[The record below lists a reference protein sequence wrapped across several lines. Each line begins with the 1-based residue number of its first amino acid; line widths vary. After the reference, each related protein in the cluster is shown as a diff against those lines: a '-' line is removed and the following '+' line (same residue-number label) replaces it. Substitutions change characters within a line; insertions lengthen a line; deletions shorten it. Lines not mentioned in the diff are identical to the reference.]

1 MSETAVTRYV
11 RLVFTSKVLI
21 ETGPD
26 VPYSWVV
33 TMPMRYYTRVEGEIG
48 GNTVIVLTAKAFYD
62 PDDLEAVYQSE
73 IVNTLTEADLGLS
86 GS

>member
-1 MSETAVTRYV
+1 
-11 RLVFTSKVLI
+11 
-21 ETGPD
+21 
-26 VPYSWVV
+26 
-33 TMPMRYYTRVEGEIG
+33 
-48 GNTVIVLTAKAFYD
+48 VLTAKAFYD